1 MNDHITISNS
11 FISILIFQIS
21 AKPSMIILKESE
33 VENHVSFHSS
43 YTIMGNT
50 MVNFMG
56 VPKSSKDHQNFGAQ
70 PNLMKRVNIIMTFI
84 MNIMVIV
91 HQSVQLKMIVLGIL
105 GVLGLPVQK
114 LVELEL
120 SKDLELFFK
129 KLNWMARNVL
139 MRMPLKPKNVK
150 L

>member
-1 MNDHITISNS
+1 M
-11 FISILIFQIS
+11 
-21 AKPSMIILKESE
+21 E
-33 VENHVSFHSS
+33 
-43 YTIMGNT
+43 NT

-56 VPKSSKDHQNFGAQ
+56 VPKGLKDHQNFGAQ

-120 SKDLELFFK
+120 LKDLELF
-129 KLNWMARNVL
+129 
-139 MRMPLKPKNVK
+139 LKR
-150 L
+150 LY